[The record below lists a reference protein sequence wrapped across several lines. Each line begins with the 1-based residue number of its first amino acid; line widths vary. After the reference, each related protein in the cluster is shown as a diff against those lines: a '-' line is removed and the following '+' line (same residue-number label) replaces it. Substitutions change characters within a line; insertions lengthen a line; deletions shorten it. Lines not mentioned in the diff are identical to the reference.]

1 MKLNKVMSLLVTTY
15 SFSFLAP
22 LHAAPAPIFTPEQEA
37 QIGKIA
43 ADYLVQHPEILVQV
57 SQKLQQ
63 QQQERQQMALTARVM
78 DNQAALLQ
86 DADTPSVGPAK
97 AKVAVI
103 EFFDYQCIYCSRLAP
118 GLEQVMKS
126 RPDVRFIF
134 KEWPIF
140 ASKWEAS
147 STAAQRG
154 IDVWKQKGAE
164 GYLKYHNGIYHTG
177 HNEGELTTED
187 IDAAARTAGV
197 TELKSVDYTAV
208 LEKNDALAQKL
219 GLTGTPGLI
228 VMPVQNAT
236 PENITVF
243 AGLASPQQLLAAID
257 KAQH

>member
-1 MKLNKVMSLLVTTY
+1 MKLNKVVSLLVTTY
-15 SFSFLAP
+15 ALTFLPP
-22 LHAAPAPIFTPEQEA
+22 LHAAPAPVFTPEQEA

-63 QQQERQQMALTARVM
+63 QQQEHQQMALTAGVK

-177 HNEGELTTED
+177 HNEGELTTAD
-187 IDAAARTAGV
+187 IDAAASAAGV
-197 TELKSVDYTAV
+197 TELKAVDYTAV

-243 AGLASPQQLLAAID
+243 AGLASPQLLLAAID